1 MSERFGPPPPDEPII
16 GAGYPLPS
24 APPPQR
30 QQRFPLPDD
39 NAPSYEEQ
47 YTEDDEAYDDEYGED
62 DEYYDDD
69 YEFYEDTPARQPMFY
84 VFIGMAALIGGLVIF
99 LLFTLFT
106 GGGKEEVKP
115 AAGFNVSIDF
125 PTANSRVEIGKPFEV
140 TVTAASNEPITRF
153 ELLVGNDS
161 IDQIAANSTA
171 VDKGFKAVG
180 KLRGQF
186 NQKGN
191 YDLVVRVTSSSG
203 ATKNSTTVRLIAV
216 ESVGDKPAVV
226 RGKAQTDVNVR
237 TGPGETFELVKTLKA
252 GDEVSIIG
260 KTRDKE
266 WLLIDLDGQQRWVK
280 RSAILEQDS
289 LDLVKTTEPTPRPEP
304 TATNTAVPS
313 PSASPSRSP
322 SPGANA
328 PDFVPTNA
336 ILIDGGKTLRV
347 TVQNL
352 SANNFSGS
360 LVVGVS
366 GLTQDALKFASPTV
380 TIAPNATTTVDF
392 SLDTAVTASKTAK
405 VTVDPDNLIKEL
417 NEDNNTANFGLG
429 PSIEAPDIVIL
440 APTIGSTGIT
450 VTIQNN
456 GGPLPASDVTIRITV
471 GQSQSSKVQN
481 IALAKGQ
488 SATISD
494 VAKPGTG
501 PAKVEVI
508 VGSQTLKS
516 LDFTIPLP

>member
-16 GAGYPLPS
+16 GAGYPPPS
-24 APPPQR
+24 APPPPQR

-39 NAPSYEEQ
+39 SAPAYEEP
-47 YTEDDEAYDDEYGED
+47 YAEDDDESEYGED
-62 DEYYDDD
+62 DEYYDDE

-125 PTANSRVEIGKPFEV
+125 PTANSRVEIGKSFEV
-140 TVTAASNEPITRF
+140 SVNASSNEPITRF
-153 ELLVGNDS
+153 ELLVGDRS
-161 IDQIAANSTA
+161 VDQIAANSTA

-180 KLRGQF
+180 RLRAQF
-186 NQKGN
+186 NQRGD
-191 YDLVVRVTSSSG
+191 YDIVVRVTSSSG
-203 ATKNSTTVRLIAV
+203 ATKNSSAVHLIAV

-226 RGKAQTDVNVR
+226 KGKAQTDVNVR
-237 TGPGETFELVKTLKA
+237 TGPGETYELVKTLKA

-304 TATNTAVPS
+304 TATNTSVPS
-313 PSASPSRSP
+313 PSPSPSRSP
-322 SPGANA
+322 SPGASS
-328 PDFVPTNA
+328 PDFAPTNA
-336 ILIDGGKTLRV
+336 VLIDGGKTLRV

-352 SANNFSGS
+352 SANNFNGS

-366 GLTQDALKFASPTV
+366 GVSPGTLTLAFAVNIPAS
-380 TIAPNATTTVDF
+380 ATTTVDF
-392 SLDTAVTASKTAK
+392 PLDTPVTTQKTAK
-405 VTVDPDNLIKEL
+405 VTVDPDNAIKEL

-429 PSIEAPDIVIL
+429 PPIESPELSIAVAL
-440 APTIGSTGIT
+440 QSTT
-450 VTIQNN
+450 LNVTISNA
-456 GGPLPASDVTIRITV
+456 GGPLATTNATVKVTLGAQSTSLNTSLAINKGGTQTV
-471 GQSQSSKVQN
+471 S
-481 IALAKGQ
+481 
-488 SATISD
+488 
-494 VAKPGTG
+494 VARPQGTG
-501 PAKVEVI
+501 QATVEVI
-508 VGSQTLKS
+508 VGSQTLAS
-516 LDFTIPLP
+516 TTITFP